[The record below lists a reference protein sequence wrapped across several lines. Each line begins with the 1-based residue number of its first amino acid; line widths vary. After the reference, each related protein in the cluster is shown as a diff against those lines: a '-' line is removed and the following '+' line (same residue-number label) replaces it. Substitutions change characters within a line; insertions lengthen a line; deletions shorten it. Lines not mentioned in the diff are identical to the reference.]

1 MNNKG
6 FAVSGIIYGLLVL
19 FIILLIALLA
29 MFNSRKA
36 VLDELKNKVLYQV
49 GSNTKVNEFI
59 CSKGICGYTV
69 PLKGY
74 YQITLRSSNSSNLT
88 TQIYLK
94 SGEKIYF
101 KVDES
106 AEMYSNKELTNLLLK
121 VDNNSYNNAEIF
133 DNRYFLNT
141 KYEKNTENTT
151 AKASIKYIETIRKN
165 KTLNQ
170 VRYIKDCISGNNIDN
185 TNEWTEIIAI
195 VKGENVALNKT
206 IKIYDENNNEIE
218 SNNNIVDG
226 NLNTNS
232 TNGMCVVID
241 LGKIYNIDY
250 LYSYHSMNDD
260 KRYYGYE
267 LSTSSANIE
276 YKPVYN
282 YEDNNVM
289 VSAFENSKVK
299 LVGKVYAPI
308 KETGGAKWLRLYHY
322 NNKNGTIYWEA
333 LNQVLSSDG
342 YDEVHKKSILS
353 HLEDFKMDKKY
364 ELLLEY
370 PDSYGT
376 SAIRWKQ
383 TSNFTKNSS
392 IKDFQLVE
400 NDFNTSNFDGLQLSG
415 TTISLITTSDKK
427 HYEIGSLNGTNGIYG
442 PNDKLITNSVDLW
455 IKIGNSDKKDEKKKI
470 MADQVSFEPNDP
482 NWKAETV
489 HDALEYLRKK

>member
-36 VLDELKNKVLYQV
+36 ILDELKNKVLYQV
-49 GSNTKVNEFI
+49 GSNTEINEFI
-59 CSKGICGYTV
+59 CNKETCEYKIA
-69 PLKGY
+69 LKGY

-133 DNRYFLNT
+133 DNRYFLNM
-141 KYEKNTENTT
+141 KYEKNIENTT

-170 VRYIKDCISGNNIDN
+170 VRYIKDCISGNNINN

-206 IKIYDENNNEIE
+206 IKIYDKNNNEIE

-226 NLNTNS
+226 KLNTNI
-232 TNGMCVVID
+232 TNGMCVVVD
-241 LGKIYNIDY
+241 LGRTYNIDY

-260 KRYYGYE
+260 KRYYGYN
-267 LSTSSANIE
+267 LSVSSANIE

-299 LVGKVYAPI
+299 LVGKVYVPI

-322 NNKNGTIYWEA
+322 NNKNGTIYWSA
-333 LNQVLSSDG
+333 KAQVLSSGG
-342 YDEVHKKSILS
+342 YDDVHKKSVLYY
-353 HLEDFKMDKKY
+353 LEKFKNDNKY

-370 PDSYGT
+370 PDSYGN

-383 TSNFTKNSS
+383 TSDFTKKNS
-392 IKDFQLVE
+392 IEEFQLIK
-400 NDFNTSNFDGLQLSG
+400 NDFNTSNFKGLQLSG
-415 TTISLITTSDKK
+415 TSNSLITTSDKK
-427 HYEIGSLNGTNGIYG
+427 HYEIGSLNGISGIYG
-442 PNDKLITNSVDLW
+442 NNDNLITNSVDLW
-455 IKIGNSDKKDEKKKI
+455 IKI
-470 MADQVSFEPNDP
+470 
-482 NWKAETV
+482 
-489 HDALEYLRKK
+489 